1 MSSALMKKLVD
12 VRGAAA
18 PHWVGDGFYVRSA
31 FTYDDGADVLSPFL
45 LLDYGAPR
53 KFAPTE
59 KRRGVGPHPHRGFE
73 TVTVAYEGEIEHR
86 DSTGGGG
93 VIGAGDV
100 QWMTAGAGIVHEEFH
115 STQFAKRG
123 GTLHM
128 VQLWVNLPAAQKG
141 AHARY
146 QSLLAAQIPSVAL
159 PDGAGDVRVIAGQ
172 FGGSRGPARTFTP
185 IDLWNVTLRAG
196 KRAELALPDGH
207 TTAFLLL
214 SGEVAVAKRA
224 VREGELAV
232 FSREGASIALEASRD
247 SALLVMSGQPID
259 EPIVGYGPFVMN
271 TPAEIEQAFEDYQ
284 GGRMGTLRAS

>member
-1 MSSALMKKLVD
+1 
-12 VRGAAA
+12 
-18 PHWVGDGFYVRSA
+18 
-31 FTYDDGADVLSPFL
+31 
-45 LLDYGAPR
+45 
-53 KFAPTE
+53 
-59 KRRGVGPHPHRGFE
+59 
-73 TVTVAYEGEIEHR
+73 
-86 DSTGGGG
+86 
-93 VIGAGDV
+93 
-100 QWMTAGAGIVHEEFH
+100 MTAGAGIVHEEFH